1 MARTKALRQVDRKRA
16 AIYARVSDKS
26 QAEDDK
32 TSLTEQTTEM
42 EAYCEGK
49 GMTITARY
57 QEVGRGWSKKRPEFQ
72 RMLADAKRGRFDTIV
87 CWKSDRLSRG
97 MYPAAALMEVVEA
110 YQIQLEAVMDAIDMK
125 TFGLMAAIGK
135 IELDNFRERASMGKR
150 GSAKQGR
157 MPVGALSYGY
167 RIGDDGK
174 PEIYEPEA
182 EVVRRIFHM
191 YVHEG
196 MSGSTISRQ
205 LARDNAPTFNPGS
218 RWHKSFLS
226 ALLGKEVYK
235 GDWWYGKSRW
245 VATEGGETVYAQPQ
259 DAWIKVPFPPLVD
272 EQTWDRAQAIK
283 KQRKTQSTRNTKI
296 FYLLQHLV
304 RCAECGRLFACKST
318 TRRTVKSNGSIYKYN
333 LKTPYRHYHCY
344 GMLSEGLR
352 CRERSHIKAGQLE
365 ELVWSQVKEMIQNPE
380 LIVAGIE
387 ALDTQGE
394 DGLGM
399 RIARAERDL
408 QKVQI
413 EEERAIRLYVSGKI
427 KEDQLDQQ
435 RKFILERLET
445 AREKLDDLRARESMA
460 SEKRG
465 LMENLVQW
473 AGKFGKG
480 LDDLPDEKRRDVL
493 RLLVD
498 QVLVDRNNNVSITL
512 GIPTEDF
519 VSIEKEESRFPC
531 PAIAG
536 YRERTPKKW
545 LCGARYCLQYTMV
558 GLRGLYAVPFSSLR
572 FRSRNPVLVLRAP
585 QTRQLNSNGVIGV
598 RTGDLQ
604 PYSRMQVRNSNR
616 SFTQIRTAYTIRG
629 QETVG
634 PNDEP

>member
-110 YQIQLEAVMDAIDMK
+110 YQIQLEAGMDAIDMK

-196 MSGSTISRQ
+196 MSESTISRQ

-235 GDWWYGKSRW
+235 GNWWYGKSRW

-272 EQTWDRAQAIK
+272 EQTWDRAQTIK

-304 RCAECGRLFACKST
+304 RCAECGRLFVCKST
-318 TRRTVKSNGSIYKYN
+318 TRRDREIQWQYLQVQPEDPLSALSLLRNAERGPSVQGAVPHQGRTVGGAGLEPGQSDDPESRAHRGRHRGSGYTGRGRAGNADRQGGARSPEGPDRRGKSHQAV
-333 LKTPYRHYHCY
+333 R
-344 GMLSEGLR
+344 
-352 CRERSHIKAGQLE
+352 
-365 ELVWSQVKEMIQNPE
+365 V
-380 LIVAGIE
+380 
-387 ALDTQGE
+387 GE
-394 DGLGM
+394 D
-399 RIARAERDL
+399 
-408 QKVQI
+408 
-413 EEERAIRLYVSGKI
+413 
-427 KEDQLDQQ
+427 
-435 RKFILERLET
+435 
-445 AREKLDDLRARESMA
+445 
-460 SEKRG
+460 
-465 LMENLVQW
+465 
-473 AGKFGKG
+473 
-480 LDDLPDEKRRDVL
+480 
-493 RLLVD
+493 
-498 QVLVDRNNNVSITL
+498 
-512 GIPTEDF
+512 
-519 VSIEKEESRFPC
+519 
-531 PAIAG
+531 
-536 YRERTPKKW
+536 
-545 LCGARYCLQYTMV
+545 
-558 GLRGLYAVPFSSLR
+558 
-572 FRSRNPVLVLRAP
+572 
-585 QTRQLNSNGVIGV
+585 
-598 RTGDLQ
+598 
-604 PYSRMQVRNSNR
+604 
-616 SFTQIRTAYTIRG
+616 
-629 QETVG
+629 
-634 PNDEP
+634 